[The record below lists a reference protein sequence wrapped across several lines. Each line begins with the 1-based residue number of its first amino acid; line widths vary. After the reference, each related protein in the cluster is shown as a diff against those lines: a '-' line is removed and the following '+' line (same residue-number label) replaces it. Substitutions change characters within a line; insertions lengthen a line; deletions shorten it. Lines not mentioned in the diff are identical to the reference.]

1 MRFTGKKRNG
11 ISLCLSLL
19 LSFGLVLGKPMHS
32 VYAGATVLR
41 AVVFHGGEQDAGK
54 GPAETI
60 AAESAASEAP
70 EESPEENANA
80 QKTADGRTL
89 IPLGTFRLTGY
100 CSCDQCS
107 EGYGSR
113 TATGGHAA
121 AGRTIAVDPRVIPYG
136 THVLINGHEYV
147 AEDCG
152 GAVKNRHIDIYF
164 NSHRE
169 AANFLTNAEVY
180 LIQ

>member
-1 MRFTGKKRNG
+1 MRFTGKKRNRMC
-11 ISLCLSLL
+11 LCLSLL
-19 LSFGLVLGKPMHS
+19 LACSFVLGKPMHS

-41 AVVFHGGEQDAGK
+41 AVVFHSGEQDAK
-54 GPAETI
+54 GPAEEN
-60 AAESAASEAP
+60 AAESAASAE
-70 EESPEENANA
+70 PEENVEENGNTL
-80 QKTADGRTL
+80 KMADGRTL
-89 IPLGTFRLTGY
+89 TLLGTFRLTGY